1 MVPGG
6 DDVDLEA
13 CPRIAEHLR
22 VEALDNRVLVYD
34 PNGGMIVE
42 LNRTGG
48 LVVQLCDGERSVA
61 EIRDALAEAYPDAAT
76 QIGAEVP
83 GIIDGLEARGVLGW
97 G

>member
-1 MVPGG
+1 MEL
-6 DDVDLEA
+6 DA
-13 CPRIAEHLR
+13 CPRLAGHLR

-34 PNGGMIVE
+34 PNGGMVVE

-61 EIRDALAEAYPDAAT
+61 EIRDALVEAYPDAAE
-76 QIGAEVP
+76 QIGREVP
-83 GIIDGLEARGVLGW
+83 GIIDGLEEREVLEW

>member
-1 MVPGG
+1 MEL
-6 DDVDLEA
+6 DA
-13 CPRIAEHLR
+13 CPRLAGHLR

-48 LVVQLCDGERSVA
+48 LVVQLCDGERTVA
-61 EIRDALAEAYPDAAT
+61 EIRDALAGAYPDAAD
-76 QIGAEVP
+76 QIATEVP
-83 GIIDGLEARGVLGW
+83 DIVDGLEGRGVLEW

>member
-1 MVPGG
+1 MEL
-6 DDVDLEA
+6 DA

-61 EIRDALAEAYPDAAT
+61 EIRDALAAAYPDAAE
-76 QIGAEVP
+76 QIAGEVP
-83 GIIDGLEARGVLGW
+83 AIIEGLEERGVFEW